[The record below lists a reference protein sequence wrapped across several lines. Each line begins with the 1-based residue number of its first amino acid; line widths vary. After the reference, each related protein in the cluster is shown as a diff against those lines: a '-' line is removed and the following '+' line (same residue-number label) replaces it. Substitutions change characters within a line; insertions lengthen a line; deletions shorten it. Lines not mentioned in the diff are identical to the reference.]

1 MAYSN
6 YIARTDA
13 EALIPEEAMRSI
25 IQSVPQAS
33 AVMRRAR
40 RLPNM
45 SRKTFRMPVLS
56 GLVTAGFV
64 NGDTGLKST
73 ANAEWRD
80 VFIYAE
86 EIAAIVPIPEAV
98 LADADYDIWS
108 EVQPQIIEEFGRVF
122 DAAVLRG
129 TNAPSSWPDDLLTA
143 ATAASHAITLGTGA
157 DLYEDIMGESGVLSK
172 VEEDG
177 YMPNGHIG
185 ALSMRAKLRG
195 LRDSNGNPIF
205 NRVVQSATMYELDGA
220 PIDFPANGAMDAS
233 DALLFSGD
241 WSQLVYSVR
250 QDITYK
256 VLDQAV
262 IQDGSGNIVFNLA
275 QQDMVALRCVMR
287 IGWALPNP
295 TNRVNTND
303 ATRYPFAVLLPA

>member
-1 MAYSN
+1 MAYN
-6 YIARTDA
+6 TYIARTDA

-157 DLYEDIMGESGVLSK
+157 DLYEDVMGESGVLSK

-185 ALSMRAKLRG
+185 SLSMRAKLRG

-220 PIDFPANGAMDAS
+220 PIDFPANGAMDAA